1 MRTSVLYFRGIYEAE
16 SIKVVEVSRES
27 VSNYRRLQRPAA

>member
-16 SIKVVEVSRES
+16 SIKVVPRTLVEVSRES
-27 VSNYRRLQRPAA
+27 ASFK